1 MITVIGKQL
10 AKFNQVPQ
18 CSEYVDEGAVATDNV
33 DSDEFI
39 TSQVKRELRMLEE
52 WRGRY
57 QICKE
62 EEEEEEEEEEVT
74 HMCWVHENITDSDN
88 GASSGHTNAGRDDDY
103 LRCGGLIGKYGRDRD
118 SNC

>member
-39 TSQVKRELRMLEE
+39 TSQVKRELRMP
-52 WRGRY
+52 
-57 QICKE
+57 
-62 EEEEEEEEEEVT
+62 EEEEVT

-103 LRCGGLIGKYGRDRD
+103 LRCGGLIGKHGRDKDPGRGGG
-118 SNC
+118 S

>member
-39 TSQVKRELRMLEE
+39 TSQVKRELRMP
-52 WRGRY
+52 
-57 QICKE
+57 
-62 EEEEEEEEEEVT
+62 EEEEVT
-74 HMCWVHENITDSDN
+74 HMCWVHENTTDSDN

-103 LRCGGLIGKYGRDRD
+103 LRCGGLIGKHGRDKDPGRGGG
-118 SNC
+118 S